1 MGNKSIEL
9 SGGKKVEM
17 REPKVRDMRIVSKY
31 TDEVEKEINL
41 TANLTGLTTNEID
54 EMSLGDY
61 NLLQK
66 GLKDFLS

>member
-1 MGNKSIEL
+1 
-9 SGGKKVEM
+9 
-17 REPKVRDMRIVSKY
+17 MRIVSKY